1 MLRYQALTLIAI
13 LGMALGGAATGLAQ
27 TTEGTKQDQSPP
39 AAQPTAPFMGNSD
52 SLEGNTGKQDSEAA
66 PPPQQPEA
74 PPPPPPQQGLPQA
87 PAGQQLPSM
96 GSATSPLPSRGYLG
110 QPREKWNVFVIGDML
125 AEGVWGGL
133 DRAGVDSP
141 FEFNGRFK
149 EDSGLAR
156 PEFYNWE
163 KALPKIIESNE
174 VDVAVV
180 IIGTNDGRPMKS
192 ADKSSSIPFGSPEWR
207 FSYGAAVDRF
217 MGILKSA
224 DIPVYWLGVP
234 PMGSREH
241 DAAVKIVNEVQ
252 RDRAAA
258 NGVRFLDFRKLFA
271 GEDGGFTATSIDEDG
286 TVERI
291 RSRDGVNL
299 LRAGNT
305 KAAMAVLAMLNDD
318 AAVANG
324 EKAVADAPLPAQSGG
339 VPIAA
344 DTVPAGPQFG
354 SITASGDVRLVA
366 PEDLPQKG
374 LASVARGDRN
384 SALEGVK
391 SKLAPGTAAAN
402 LYGGGVWPE
411 ARQGRID
418 DFTWGGSRQ

>member
-1 MLRYQALTLIAI
+1 MKHRTFLLSLLTI
-13 LGMALGGAATGLAQ
+13 LAMALGGAATGLAQ
-27 TTEGTKQDQSPP
+27 TTQGAKQDQAAP
-39 AAQPTAPFMGNSD
+39 AGEPTAPFMGNSD
-52 SLEGNTGKQDSEAA
+52 ALEGGAGKQDSEAA
-66 PPPQQPEA
+66 PQPPQPPQQ
-74 PPPPPPQQGLPQA
+74 QQGSPQA

-110 QPREKWNVFVIGDML
+110 QPRERWNVFVVGDML

-133 DRAGVDSP
+133 ERAGADSP

-192 ADKSSSIPFGSPEWR
+192 ADKSGTIPFGSPEWR
-207 FSYGAAVDRF
+207 FAYGAAVDRF

-234 PMGSREH
+234 PMGSPEH

-271 GEDGGFTATSIDEDG
+271 GEDGEFTATITDDDG
-286 TVERI
+286 TVERL
-291 RSRDGVNL
+291 RSRDGINL

-305 KAAMAVLAMLNDD
+305 RAATAVLAALNDD

-324 EKAVADAPLPAQSGG
+324 EKAVADAPLPAQSAG

-344 DTVPAGPQFG
+344 DTAPAGPQFG

-374 LASVARGDRN
+374 LASVARSDRN

-402 LYGGGVWPE
+402 LYSGGVWPE
-411 ARQGRID
+411 TRQGRID
-418 DFTWGGSRQ
+418 DFAWPAR

>member
-1 MLRYQALTLIAI
+1 MKHRTLALSLVVI
-13 LGMALGGAATGLAQ
+13 LGMALGGAASGLAQ
-27 TTEGTKQDQSPP
+27 TTEGAKQDQAAP
-39 AAQPTAPFMGNSD
+39 AAPPTAPFMGSSD
-52 SLEGNTGKQDSEAA
+52 QLEDGAGKQDSEPA
-66 PPPQQPEA
+66 PPEPQQQPSQEQ
-74 PPPPPPQQGLPQA
+74 QQGLPQA

-110 QPREKWNVFVIGDML
+110 QPRERWNVFVVGDML

-133 DRAGVDSP
+133 ERAGADSP
-141 FEFNGRFK
+141 FDFNGRFK

-180 IIGTNDGRPMKS
+180 IIGTNDGRPIKA
-192 ADKSSSIPFGSPEWR
+192 ADGSGTIPFGTLEWR
-207 FSYGAAVDRF
+207 QAYAAAVDRF
-217 MGILKSA
+217 IGIFKSA

-234 PMGSREH
+234 PMGSPEH
-241 DAAVKIVNEVQ
+241 DAAVEIVDEIQ

-258 NGVRFLDFRKLFA
+258 NAIRFLDFRKLFA
-271 GEDGGFTATSIDEDG
+271 GEDGGFTATSTDDMGE
-286 TVERI
+286 VERI
-291 RSRDGVNL
+291 RSRDGINF

-305 KAAMAVLAMLNDD
+305 KAAMAVLAALNDD

-324 EKAVADAPLPAQSGG
+324 EKAVADAPLPTQPGG
-339 VPIAA
+339 VAIAS
-344 DTVPAGPQFG
+344 DPVPSGPQFG
-354 SITASGDVRLVA
+354 SITAGGDVRLVA

-374 LASVARGDRN
+374 LASVARSDEGRN

-391 SKLAPGTAAAN
+391 SKAAPGTAAAN
-402 LYGGGVWPE
+402 LYSGGVWPD

-418 DFTWGGSRQ
+418 DFTWGRQ

>member
-1 MLRYQALTLIAI
+1 MLRAHALSLAVI
-13 LGMALGGAATGLAQ
+13 LGMALASAAAGLAQ
-27 TTEGTKQDQSPP
+27 TTQTEKQDQAAP

-52 SLEGNTGKQDSEAA
+52 PAEGGTGKQDSETAPA
-66 PPPQQPEA
+66 PAQPPPEQ
-74 PPPPPPQQGLPQA
+74 PQQASPQA

-96 GSATSPLPSRGYLG
+96 GSASSPLPSRGYLG
-110 QPREKWNVFVIGDML
+110 QPRERWNVFVIGDML

-133 DRAGVDSP
+133 ERAGADTP

-156 PEFYNWE
+156 PEIYDWE
-163 KALPKIIESNE
+163 KALPKILESNE

-180 IIGTNDGRPMKS
+180 IIGTNDGRPLKS
-192 ADKSSSIPFGSPEWR
+192 ADKSSTIPFGSPEWR
-207 FSYGAAVDRF
+207 FTYGAAVDRF

-241 DAAVKIVNEVQ
+241 DAAVKIVNDVQ

-271 GEDGGFTATSIDEDG
+271 GEDGGFVANITDEDG
-286 TVERI
+286 TVERL
-291 RSRDGVNL
+291 RSRDGINL
-299 LRAGNT
+299 LRAGNSR
-305 KAAMAVLAMLNDD
+305 AATAVLAALNDD

-344 DTVPAGPQFG
+344 DSAPAGPAFG
-354 SITASGDVRLVA
+354 SITASGDVRLIA

-374 LASVARGDRN
+374 LASVARGDVN
-384 SALEGVK
+384 TALEGVK

-411 ARQGRID
+411 ARQG
-418 DFTWGGSRQ
+418 